1 MSKGV
6 KTKKV
11 SHGISQDDMNMLNEM
26 FNQMT
31 GCSNAEPE
39 IIIPKYSDILDNLKK
54 YVKIYQT
61 LINFSE
67 VKNIINIEEF
77 EKFIQSIKDIIDK
90 YTLTDEIKTNS
101 NKLNESYKELKKE
114 NIIQMI
120 IVTSGNLNRYKV
132 NLEDKNN
139 LKDDFIKRDPG
150 LSLCP
155 LKFSSLDLKI
165 LWTTDISNMAK
176 TFVLSILSHSL
187 TLGVII
193 YNLISSP
200 DIDIKE
206 FSRVLLDSIEIMKK
220 QVPRCDKAF
229 NIIADS
235 VNLLENNFDKYY
247 KNSIEANNPSIIIEN
262 FIVDVSISQK
272 DSASVTHQ
280 FKKIIMFMKKKTA
293 NTNDPRVSK
302 LFNVLNSQFDMINPS
317 DNNDDDESV

>member
-139 LKDDFIKRDPG
+139 LKDEKNNDIKIPNSLDNLVVLISYFEDFDDFIVKKLYDII
-150 LSLCP
+150 SLEFYTE
-155 LKFSSLDLKI
+155 LY
-165 LWTTDISNMAK
+165 
-176 TFVLSILSHSL
+176 SI
-187 TLGVII
+187 
-193 YNLISSP
+193 YQ
-200 DIDIKE
+200 IKE
-206 FSRVLLDSIEIMKK
+206 ELIPFIVVSEL
-220 QVPRCDKAF
+220 Q
-229 NIIADS
+229 
-235 VNLLENNFDKYY
+235 LEN
-247 KNSIEANNPSIIIEN
+247 I
-262 FIVDVSISQK
+262 
-272 DSASVTHQ
+272 
-280 FKKIIMFMKKKTA
+280 
-293 NTNDPRVSK
+293 
-302 LFNVLNSQFDMINPS
+302 
-317 DNNDDDESV
+317 